1 MSPKENNKK
10 VSAAVRILHQ
20 KRDASARA
28 THLKATGG
36 IVPSVTI
43 ERKIMSTKT
52 ITKRIALVAASALA
66 IGGFSAVSANAAVVQ
81 VTTTTVTSINLK
93 SSTTSPTAGTAMA
106 VQVGATAAAQ
116 AYVNTADNFA
126 INFAG
131 ALTSYPSGGFSA
143 VAPAV
148 NAGALATELTDT
160 TAGGAG
166 RLTTAVSGSQLV
178 SSTAAAKGIAA
189 ATVTA
194 TATTGIGKFTFTP
207 SVAGTYVITVWNE
220 NNTDG
225 IINPG
230 ETQQTISIVVAAASG
245 YSASLSTAYIAQDLT
260 DDTTGVAT
268 SATNA
273 ADAPTQ
279 IKTLGGKVAQIVVT
293 TRDSANAIYTGQV
306 ITATISGAG
315 FVSAG
320 SSVIADTVSPTATEA
335 NTADGSA
342 TTTRTASVTAALN
355 TTGVVVIGV
364 WADGTSGTGTVTI
377 SVTDQISGATTTLA
391 TKTVSFYGTVSTLTA
406 ETLQGIATPGVANG
420 CSNATTCDQSSLL
433 LTPAVVIVAK
443 DSAGIAVA
451 GLTVTAT
458 IADATIVAASSVAI
472 VTGGDDANGRGY
484 YNANVTGGAAA
495 NVGKSTTIVYST
507 TLADGVTKISTAA
520 VTIKVG
526 GTPAT
531 VALSLDKASY
541 GTGEAAV
548 VTVTAKDSAGNAVG
562 DGTYANLFAAA
573 ATASK
578 AMQGSLPTV
587 SVEIVGGIATF
598 KTFAPAVPG
607 DFTVT
612 ATGGTSVASAGRV
625 AVTATASAEGDQSSS
640 LALDAANAATDA
652 ANNAYDEAQN
662 ATQAASDAL
671 AAVTELAAQVTSL
684 IASVKKLT
692 AAVAKLSKKK

>member
-1 MSPKENNKK
+1 MSPKNNNKQ
-10 VSAAVRILHQ
+10 VSAAVRILQQ

-36 IVPSVTI
+36 IVSSVTI
-43 ERKIMSTKT
+43 ERKQMSTKT
-52 ITKRIALVAASALA
+52 SFKRIALVAASALA

-93 SSTTSPTAGTAMA
+93 ASTTSPTVGTAMA
-106 VQVGATAAAQ
+106 VQVGATVAAQ
-116 AYVNTADNFA
+116 AYVNEADNFA

-160 TAGGAG
+160 TNGGAG

-178 SSTAAAKGIAA
+178 SSTAVAKGIAA
-189 ATVTA
+189 STVTA

-230 ETQQTISIVVAAASG
+230 ETQQTISIVVSAASG

-260 DDTTGVAT
+260 DADNVGLAT
-268 SATNA
+268 VTTNA
-273 ADAPTQ
+273 TDAPTQ
-279 IKTLGGKVAQIVVT
+279 VATLNGKVAQIIVA
-293 TRDSANAIYTGQV
+293 TRDSANALYAGQT
-306 ITATISGAG
+306 ITATVSGAG

-320 SSVIADTVSPTATEA
+320 SAALTNGYPTATQA
-335 NTADGSA
+335 DAADGTA
-342 TTTRTASVTAALN
+342 TTTRTASVTSAAN
-355 TTGVVVIGV
+355 TTGVVAIGV
-364 WADGTSGTGTVTI
+364 WADGTSGAGTVTI
-377 SVTDQISGATTTLA
+377 SVTDKISGATTTLA
-391 TKTVSFYGTVSTLTA
+391 TKTVSFYGTVATLTA
-406 ETLQGIATPGVANG
+406 EVKQDIATPGVANG
-420 CSNATTCDQSSLL
+420 CSNATTCTQATLA

-443 DSAGIAVA
+443 DSAGIPVA
-451 GLTVTAT
+451 GLTITAT

-472 VTGGDDANGRGY
+472 VTGGDDKNGRGY

-507 TLADGVTKISTAA
+507 TLADGVTKISTAP
-520 VTIKVG
+520 VTIKTG

-541 GTGEAAV
+541 ATGEAAV
-548 VTVTAKDSAGNAVG
+548 VTVTAKDAAGNAVG

-578 AMQGSLPTV
+578 SMQGSLPTA
-587 SVEIVGGIATF
+587 SVEIKGGIATF
-598 KTFAPAVPG
+598 KTFAPAVAG

-612 ATGGTSVASAGRV
+612 ATGGTSVAAAGRV
-625 AVTATASAEGDQSSS
+625 AVTAAATAEGDQSSS

-671 AAVTELAAQVTSL
+671 AAVTALAAQVKTL
-684 IASVKKLT
+684 IAQVKKLSK
-692 AAVAKLSKKK
+692 AVAKLS